1 MNDIDS
7 IKKEIFNELTTEQ
20 EKRSEELDKII
31 KSITIKFSKSKIR
44 TGKINPCKPFD
55 SKIFL
60 DYPLTFG
67 DALSLWFAIIDT
79 LADDKRIDISD
90 VKKNISVKL
99 YGVKTIYENNQTP
112 GINIF
117 TKMKYRTFVIDI
129 RNKNIGTFLY
139 DYIDGKIK

>member
-31 KSITIKFSKSKIR
+31 KSITINFSKSKMR

-129 RNKNIGTFLY
+129 RNKNIGNLLY
-139 DYIDGKIK
+139 DCIDDRIK